1 MPPAKKKNYKREVYC
16 NCTLTYC
23 KRLVALDTR
32 YRHRR
37 KMRKLL
43 EDKELI
49 AAAPNSEEKRNIGT
63 SFGKR
68 ESTALQDQTVEQA
81 CHTFSMFGL
90 SYAHRGKLQ
99 VPVQGLQDEA
109 QRDSGKTGQRTTE
122 VITWCPYSVLN
133 LR

>member
-1 MPPAKKKNYKREVYC
+1 
-16 NCTLTYC
+16 
-23 KRLVALDTR
+23 
-32 YRHRR
+32 
-37 KMRKLL
+37 MRKLL

-68 ESTALQDQTVEQA
+68 ESTALQDQTVEQ
-81 CHTFSMFGL
+81 
-90 SYAHRGKLQ
+90 

-122 VITWCPYSVLN
+122 NGPTSGQEEPSITNPHHRSLVDKFPSDVQ
-133 LR
+133 RKEQGH